1 MVNIFSQRQKK
12 KKKKKRV
19 WNVVQKD
26 EIFLI
31 INEVFLKK
39 NLEFLTSVSLQI
51 IF

>member
-1 MVNIFSQRQKK
+1 MVNIFSQRQKNK
-12 KKKKKRV
+12 NKNLERGP
-19 WNVVQKD
+19 VVKKD

-39 NLEFLTSVSLQI
+39 NLKFLTNVSFQI